1 MQYLLCQLR
10 WATREITHSQLSIT
24 DLDVSKTHGMGIVS
38 LHRHRKMRP
47 LWVLMA
53 VKRQQLFRC
62 YSIGSEVLIDL
73 RAIALHFVKRN
84 TR

>member
-1 MQYLLCQLR
+1 M
-10 WATREITHSQLSIT
+10 
-24 DLDVSKTHGMGIVS
+24 
-38 LHRHRKMRP
+38 
-47 LWVLMA
+47 
-53 VKRQQLFRC
+53 KRQQLFRC